1 MERGRAPGHSFA
13 MDKDRTAETA
23 AEDHGV
29 PLTESQRVTRESLA
43 DVISPKADEPDE
55 DGADQAT

>member
-1 MERGRAPGHSFA
+1 

-43 DVISPKADEPDE
+43 DVISPDEPDE

>member
-1 MERGRAPGHSFA
+1 MERGRSPGHSFA

-43 DVISPKADEPDE
+43 DVISPDEPDE

>member
-1 MERGRAPGHSFA
+1 MEHGRALGHSSG

-23 AEDHGV
+23 AEDGGA

-43 DVISPKADEPDE
+43 DVIKTPAEPD
-55 DGADQAT
+55 ADDE